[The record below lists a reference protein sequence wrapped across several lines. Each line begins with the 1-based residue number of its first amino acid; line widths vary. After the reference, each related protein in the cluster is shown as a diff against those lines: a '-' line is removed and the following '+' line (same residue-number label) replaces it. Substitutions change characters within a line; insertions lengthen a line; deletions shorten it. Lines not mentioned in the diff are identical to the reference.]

1 MDKIKGKYEVIL
13 GFVTLVISL
22 SAFKDEL
29 SNVILNLG
37 YFNLSLSNF
46 LLYVVYGFSICLYL
60 YIIEKFL
67 RDTKIGS
74 WKIFDYILKFAYFL
88 FIFILLSPLL
98 IILNL
103 ISLQIYL
110 SVSLNLEALN
120 RVLFII
126 MVITSILAFIS
137 SAITSQL
144 FFNLLRRKNKEEV
157 EEQEIKELY
166 NANKLFEDGH
176 YSHSLLE
183 IFKAL
188 ESHLYKKLIEKEIRV
203 QRHNINEI
211 INIALKENIINKE
224 DLSVINKI
232 REMRHIIA
240 HSDVNYTKI
249 QANYAI
255 DFLKELI
262 KKDNSNNQ

>member
-37 YFNLSLSNF
+37 FFNLSLSNF

-137 SAITSQL
+137 SAVTSQL
-144 FFNLLRRKNKEEV
+144 FFSLLRRKNKEEV

-166 NANKLFEDGH
+166 NAKKLFEDSY

-183 IFKAL
+183 TFKAL

-203 QRHNINEI
+203 QRHKINDI
-211 INIALKENIINKE
+211 INLALKENIIEQK
-224 DLSVINKI
+224 DITAINKI
-232 REMRHIIA
+232 REMRNIAA
-240 HSDVNYTKI
+240 HSDSNNTKKE
-249 QANYAI
+249 ANDAL
-255 DFLKELI
+255 DFLKNLI
-262 KKDNSNNQ
+262 KRDSTIQ